1 MSLEK
6 ITKDI
11 DRTNVKDSEEHE
23 MLYQVMSLMK
33 HRLFKDVVDIQEDY
47 SRVSFYWQIDAIESM
62 IVSLQLWS
70 YLPVEDYST
79 KSLSF

>member
-11 DRTNVKDSEEHE
+11 DRTNLKDSEEQE
-23 MLYQVMSLMK
+23 MLSQVLSLMK

-47 SRVSFYWQIDAIESM
+47 SRVRF
-62 IVSLQLWS
+62 SLLKNT
-70 YLPVEDYST
+70 LI
-79 KSLSF
+79 LA

>member
-1 MSLEK
+1 MKPSIMDIISKDCNSKFQFTDYSKALMSLEK

-47 SRVSFYWQIDAIESM
+47 SRVSFY
-62 IVSLQLWS
+62 
-70 YLPVEDYST
+70 
-79 KSLSF
+79 